1 MGNKHHAREGS
12 DRRSPGPSS
21 ERRAATM
28 ARVAEELGVSAMTI
42 SNAYSR
48 PERLSAGLRERVF
61 EAAERLGYAG
71 PDPVARSLRR
81 RKTNLAGVLYS
92 NPLSYAFDDPA
103 QVLFLKGMAAATE
116 EAGMGLVLVPGSVG
130 LAADERASA
139 ATEAAVDGFVVYSVA
154 DDDPLVGAALKR
166 RLPVVIADQP
176 LLEGVPFVGID
187 DEQVA
192 REVAEHLLGLGHQ
205 RFGVVSFSL
214 AAPEGP
220 QGFAD
225 GRRRDHATLRVTRTR
240 LEGYGGTLE
249 AAGVPWREVPVY
261 ECYGSSEDLGREG
274 AGALLSLDPPPT
286 AILCLSDR
294 LALGAIEAAHERG
307 LSVPEDLSVVGFDD
321 VPGAAASTP
330 PLTTVRQDHAQ
341 KGELAGRLLVA
352 RLRGEEAAENGVLL
366 PAQLIVRGSTGGPPT
381 RVR

>member
-1 MGNKHHAREGS
+1 
-12 DRRSPGPSS
+12 
-21 ERRAATM
+21 M
-28 ARVAEELGVSAMTI
+28 ARVAEDVGVSAMTV

-48 PERLSAGLRERVF
+48 PERLSAELRERVF
-61 EAAERLGYAG
+61 EAADRLGYAG

-130 LAADERASA
+130 SSAGERASA
-139 ATEAAVDGFVVYSVA
+139 ATGAVVDGFVVYSVA
-154 DDDPLVGAALKR
+154 DDDPLVEAALKR

-187 DEQVA
+187 DERIA
-192 REVAEHLLGLGHQ
+192 REAAEHLLGLGHE

-214 AAPEGP
+214 AAPEGL

-240 LEGYGGTLE
+240 LEGYGSALE
-249 AAGVPWREVPVY
+249 AAGLSWREVPVY
-261 ECYGSSEDLGREG
+261 ECYGSSEALGREG
-274 AGALLSLDPPPT
+274 AVALLSLDPPPT

-294 LALGAIEAAHERG
+294 LALGVIEAALERG
-307 LSVPEDLSVVGFDD
+307 MSVPEDLSVVGFDD
-321 VPGAAASTP
+321 VPEAEASTP
-330 PLTTVRQDHAQ
+330 PLTTVHQDHAG
-341 KGELAGRLLVA
+341 KGKLAGRLLVA
-352 RLRGEEAAENGVLL
+352 RLRGEGLAENGILL
-366 PAQLIVRGSTGGPPT
+366 PARLVVRGSTGRPSP
-381 RVR
+381 RAR

>member
-1 MGNKHHAREGS
+1 
-12 DRRSPGPSS
+12 
-21 ERRAATM
+21 M
-28 ARVAEELGVSAMTI
+28 ARVAEELGVSAMTV
-42 SNAYSR
+42 SNAYSH

-103 QVLFLKGMAAATE
+103 QVLFLKGVAAATE

-130 LAADERASA
+130 SAADERASA

-154 DDDPLVGAALKR
+154 DDDPLVEAALKR
-166 RLPVVIADQP
+166 RLPVVIVDQP

-187 DEQVA
+187 DERVA

-214 AAPEGP
+214 AVPEGP

-240 LEGYGGTLE
+240 LEGYGGALE
-249 AAGVPWREVPVY
+249 AAGLPWREVPVY

-274 AGALLSLDPPPT
+274 AGALLSLDPRPT

-330 PLTTVRQDHAQ
+330 PLTTVRQDHAE

-352 RLRGEEAAENGVLL
+352 RLRGEEEAEDGIRL
-366 PAQLIVRGSTGGPPT
+366 PAQLVARGSTDRPPP

>member
-1 MGNKHHAREGS
+1 
-12 DRRSPGPSS
+12 
-21 ERRAATM
+21 M
-28 ARVAEELGVSAMTI
+28 ARVAEELGVSAMTV

-48 PERLSAGLRERVF
+48 PEQLSAELRERVF
-61 EAAERLGYAG
+61 EVAERLGYAG

-103 QVLFLKGMAAATE
+103 QVLFLKGLAAATE

-130 LAADERASA
+130 SAAGERASA

-154 DDDPLVGAALKR
+154 DDDPLVEAALRR

-187 DEQVA
+187 DERVA
-192 REVAEHLLGLGHQ
+192 REVAEHLLGLGHE

-225 GRRRDHATLRVTRTR
+225 GRRRGSATLRVTRAR
-240 LEGYGGTLE
+240 LEGYGAALE
-249 AAGVPWREVPVY
+249 AAGLPWREVPVY
-261 ECYGSSEDLGREG
+261 ECYGSSEALGREG
-274 AGALLSLDPPPT
+274 AGALLSLDPRPT

-330 PLTTVRQDHAQ
+330 PLTTVHQDHTE
-341 KGELAGRLLVA
+341 KGELAGRLVVG
-352 RLRGEEAAENGVLL
+352 RLRGEDAAAEVGFLL
-366 PAQLIVRGSTGGPPT
+366 PARLVARDSTGRPPA
-381 RVR
+381 RAR